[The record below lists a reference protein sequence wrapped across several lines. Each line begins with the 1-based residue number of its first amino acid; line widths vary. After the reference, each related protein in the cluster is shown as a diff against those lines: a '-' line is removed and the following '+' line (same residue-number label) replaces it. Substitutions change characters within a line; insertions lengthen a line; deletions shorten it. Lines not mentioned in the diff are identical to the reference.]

1 MHIIVFAGL
10 LDVFI
15 DYFANP
21 MTWVFMGM
29 FILVGLLIG
38 LFLRPWL
45 GNQVIKFMPANHSF
59 VDLSIDEETSISIQ
73 CKKVKGMPVQR
84 FFKLH
89 PGFTGIVGRF
99 LKKPVTRYL
108 GIEGTA
114 YTWLIKS
121 GRWIKLGGL
130 GDALKTVWGDEFYST
145 LPDRQS
151 KMINESRIQ
160 VTVGLDEAPLTPEGM
175 RSISEE
181 DIKQEEDRKAS
192 KTFWEEHGTQM
203 KGFLINVFLAGG
215 TGFGIALL
223 LVMIGVIR
231 VGGTTVIQT
240 APSNSTASLI
250 INKILE
256 ILI

>member
-1 MHIIVFAGL
+1 LALIVFAGI
-10 LDVFI
+10 LDIFI

-21 MTWVFMGM
+21 MTWVFTGM
-29 FILVGLLIG
+29 FILIGLLIG

-59 VDLSIDEETSISIQ
+59 VDLNIDEETSISIQ

-99 LKKPVTRYL
+99 LRKPVTRYL

-121 GRWIKLGGL
+121 GRWEKLGGL
-130 GDALKTVWGDEFYST
+130 GDALKTVWGEDFYST
-145 LPDRQS
+145 LPERQS
-151 KMINESRIQ
+151 KMIDESRIQ

-181 DIKQEEDRKAS
+181 DIKQEEDRRAS
-192 KTFWEEHGTQM
+192 KTFWEEHGSQM

-223 LVMIGVIR
+223 LVMIGIIR
-231 VGGTTVIQT
+231 MPVATSVPTPAT
-240 APSNSTASLI
+240 NSTALMLNYLRGLI
-250 INKILE
+250 E
-256 ILI
+256 